1 MTFPSTPHRQRGLTL
16 IEVTVALSILVL
28 LMAGIFATLMQS
40 RRLTESSIGQNAA
53 LTLVQGYME
62 QLKTMPLKDV
72 VHANVDPAAGGVPD
86 LTVSYDIPTR
96 FKEPPA
102 SGTDDGTDPLTTST
116 GTPPALSSITPG
128 VTPTGV
134 KDNLKNFAVSTS
146 TRPAA
151 VAWSTLWPGA
161 QNYPTPSTT
170 VQTSTAYPSDMQIN
184 LWIWIQDLSG
194 TTTYAADVYG
204 ITIIYTFRSNLGGS
218 VRYHTGSIRSVRSAI
233 PSF

>member
-1 MTFPSTPHRQRGLTL
+1 VTLPSTSHRQRGLTL

-72 VHANVDPAAGGVPD
+72 VNAAVDPAAGGAPN
-86 LTVSYDIPTR
+86 LAVSYSIPTR

-102 SGTDDGTDPLTTST
+102 SGTDDGTDPLITST

-128 VTPTGV
+128 VTPSGV

-161 QNYPTPSTT
+161 QTYPTPSTT

-194 TTTYAADVYG
+194 TSTYAADVYG
-204 ITIIYTFRSNLGGS
+204 ITIIYTFRSSLGGS